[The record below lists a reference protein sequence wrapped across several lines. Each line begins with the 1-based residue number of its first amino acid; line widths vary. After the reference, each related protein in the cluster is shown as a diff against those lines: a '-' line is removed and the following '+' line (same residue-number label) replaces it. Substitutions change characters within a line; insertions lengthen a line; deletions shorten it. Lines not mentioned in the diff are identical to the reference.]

1 MGYQDLNVFGG
12 EIPTPHID
20 ALFNSGVML
29 TQFYVSVACQ
39 PTRAMLMSGMD
50 HHLAGVGSQGRVVE
64 GSMAYQNRL
73 SDNVASLADRMAGL
87 GYHTSMAGKWHLGLA
102 EGQAPADRG
111 FERSFVLLEPAAFHF
126 DLIGYG
132 SRDGIHYEHDGEPV
146 TSLPED
152 FYSTIAYTDHMLG
165 FIDEAS
171 AADRP
176 FFGYVAFSCSAAAAI
191 FSA

>member
-1 MGYQDLNVFGG
+1 
-12 EIPTPHID
+12 
-20 ALFNSGVML
+20 
-29 TQFYVSVACQ
+29 
-39 PTRAMLMSGMD
+39 MD
-50 HHLAGVGSQGRVVE
+50 HHLAGDGSQGRVVE

-152 FYSTIAYTDHMLG
+152 FYSTIAAY
-165 FIDEAS
+165 AS
-171 AADRP
+171 ITAI
-176 FFGYVAFSCSAAAAI
+176 SSA
-191 FSA
+191 